1 MESQQDGGRAPE
13 LPGKAASLWLETAP
27 ATDYPALA
35 ARLAVDV
42 VVIGGGIAG
51 LTAASLLK
59 EAGRTV
65 AVLEAGRILQ
75 GVTGQTTAKV
85 TSQHGLIYDRLLH
98 QVGEEKA
105 RAYAE
110 ANQAAIELIQ
120 NTVNARHIDCNFER
134 TEAYTYAESATEVE
148 KLHREVEAAVRLGLP
163 ASFVETTPLPFPVQ
177 GAIRFENQAQF
188 HPVKYLQALARGIE
202 GDGSHVFENSAALSV
217 VAGEPCGVTTAHG
230 SITARDV
237 ILATHYPFNDHSL
250 YALRLSPY
258 RNYLLGLRLDG
269 PAPSGMFIDTQRR
282 HSLRV
287 HGSGPDEI
295 VLAVGEGH
303 PVGEGGDT
311 RVHYQRL
318 EQWARS
324 VLPVASVEYHWSTQ
338 DHRSIDGV
346 PYIGRASPLHG
357 HVHVATGFGG
367 WGMSNGTVAGLLLRD
382 RILGRENPWAEV
394 FDPVR
399 LNLSGAPEF
408 GRHLLTVARHW
419 VGDRLNLRSP
429 AVARGK
435 GEVVS
440 TAQGHVAVY
449 RDEAGVAHALSATCT
464 HMGCLVQWNSAETSW
479 DCPCHGSRFGIDGRI
494 LHGPAQ
500 KPLAPR
506 VLPDDAGSKPAG

>member
-1 MESQQDGGRAPE
+1 MESQQDGGRAPV
-13 LPGKAASLWLETAP
+13 LPGKAASLWLDTAP

-75 GVTGQTTAKV
+75 GVTGQTTAKI
-85 TSQHGLIYDRLLH
+85 TSQHGLIYDRLLQ
-98 QVGEEKA
+98 QVGEAKA

-120 NTVNARHIDCNFER
+120 HTVNARHVDCNFER
-134 TEAYTYAESATEVE
+134 TEAYTFAESAEDVE
-148 KLHREVEAAVRLGLP
+148 PLRREVEAALRLGLP

-202 GDGSHVFENSAALSV
+202 GDGSHIFENSAALRLA
-217 VAGEPCGVTTAHG
+217 AGEPCVVGTASG

-237 ILATHYPFNDHSL
+237 IIATHYPFNDHSL
-250 YALRLSPY
+250 YALRLSPH
-258 RNYLLGLRLDG
+258 RHYLLGLRLEG
-269 PAPSGMFIDTQRR
+269 AAPRGMFIDTQRR

-287 HGSGPDEI
+287 HGTGADEI

-303 PVGEGGDT
+303 TVGEGGDT

-324 VLPVASVEYHWSTQ
+324 VLPVASVEYYWSTQ

-394 FDPVR
+394 FDPMR
-399 LNLSGAPEF
+399 LGLAGVPAL
-408 GRHLLTVARHW
+408 GRHALSVARHW
-419 VGDRLNLRSP
+419 MGDRLNLRTP
-429 AVARGK
+429 AVARGE
-435 GEVVS
+435 GEIVS
-440 TAQGHVAVY
+440 TAQGHLAVY
-449 RDEAGVAHALSATCT
+449 RDAAGVTHALSATCT

-479 DCPCHGSRFGIDGRI
+479 DCPCHGSRFGIDGKV
-494 LHGPAQ
+494 LHGPAH

-506 VLPDDAGSKPAG
+506 ILPRDADSTPAG